1 MCLAELAAYG
11 IDEVTGFVPRGEPL
25 RRLPPIF
32 DAWED
37 IVPDISGLIR
47 TRGLRSRLEAFPL
60 LDTSGLA
67 DEPSRERAML
77 ILTVFANGWVWGGSE
92 PHLRIPAPIAVPLCA
107 LAERLDRPPL
117 VHYASML
124 LRNWRKLD
132 PVQPV
137 SADNARM
144 QIQFLGGVDED
155 WFFMAS
161 LGVELAGAPLLRIIH
176 QTIGATQSRSDAE
189 LAADL
194 EQVAAGMEPVLA
206 ALARM
211 RAWCDPHVFFHRVRP
226 YLAGW
231 PALGAVYEGVSESPR
246 VHVGGS
252 AGQSSLI
259 QVLDAAL
266 GIDHGTSRA
275 GIYLRD
281 MRRYMPVG
289 HRRFIADVER
299 LSEMR
304 ARARAG
310 SPALKAAYNEAV
322 EQVDTFRRRHIGLAH
337 DYILKPSG
345 LAADE
350 KGTGGTD
357 FVDFLRDAR
366 NETARSKI

>member
-1 MCLAELAAYG
+1 MSLAELAAYG
-11 IDEVTGFVPRGEPL
+11 IDEVTGFVPRDEPL
-25 RRLPPIF
+25 RRLPQAF

-37 IVPDISGLIR
+37 IVPDISGLVR
-47 TRGLRSRLEAFPL
+47 TRGLRSRLESLPL
-60 LDTSGLA
+60 LETSALA
-67 DEPSRERAML
+67 DEQSRERAML

-92 PHLRIPAPIAVPLCA
+92 PNLRIPAPVAVPLCA
-107 LAERLDRPPL
+107 VAERLDRPPL

-132 PVQPV
+132 AARPV

-176 QTIGATQSRSDAE
+176 QTVGATRSRSDRE
-189 LAADL
+189 LVVAL
-194 EQVAAGMEPVLA
+194 ERVAAGMGPVLA

-231 PALGAVYEGVSESPR
+231 PAPGAIYEGVSESPR
-246 VHVGGS
+246 IHVGGS
-252 AGQSSLI
+252 AGQSSLL
-259 QVLDAAL
+259 QALDAAL
-266 GIDHGTSRA
+266 GIDHGASRA
-275 GIYLRD
+275 GAYLRD

-299 LSEMR
+299 LAEIR
-304 ARARAG
+304 ARAMAG
-310 SPALKAAYNEAV
+310 SPELKAAYNEAV

-345 LAADE
+345 LAAGE

-366 NETARSKI
+366 NETALSKI